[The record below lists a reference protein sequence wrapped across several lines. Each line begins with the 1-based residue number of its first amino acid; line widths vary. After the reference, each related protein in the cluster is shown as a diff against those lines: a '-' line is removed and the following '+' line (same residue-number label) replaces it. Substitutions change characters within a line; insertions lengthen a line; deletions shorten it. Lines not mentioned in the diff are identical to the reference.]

1 MRSTARVQ
9 LDLRPPIQL
18 NLHGL
23 ELRPAQRHMGTPR
36 RFSTA
41 QCVQIVDNLVIAP
54 CGVQILC
61 FTDQIQR
68 VVRATPTDCQWI
80 SDERPVQVHR
90 RFARRCRWL
99 QPQQGS
105 DIYPVLDRL
114 ITDFF
119 SQSCRVTHIRDIH
132 GRTLCRG
139 ERIQNGG
146 QQIVASC
153 RRCIKGLP
161 VWRPGLILATCLD
174 QHP

>member
-61 FTDQIQR
+61 FTHQIQR
-68 VVRATPTDCQWI
+68 VLRATHTDCQWI

-90 RFARRCRWL
+90 RFARRCKWL
-99 QPQQGS
+99 QPQQGF
-105 DIYPVLDRL
+105 DIFPVLDRL

-146 QQIVASC
+146 QQIVVGC
-153 RRCIKGLP
+153 RRCIKCLP
-161 VWRPGLILATCLD
+161 V
-174 QHP
+174 